1 MDHIFIG
8 DGESSHGLIETLA
21 DGVWTATRAPLPAD
35 AASDPSSLLGSVA
48 CPAAD
53 SCVAADWYYDS
64 SGNFQRLIET
74 LAGRVWTATRAPLPA
89 DADSS
94 NPIVDLSVACAV
106 AGSCVAVG
114 GYYDSSGNSQGLI
127 ETQAG

>member
-1 MDHIFIG
+1 VACAAAGSCAAVGMDHIFIG
-8 DGESSHGLIETLA
+8 DGESSHG
-21 DGVWTATRAPLPAD
+21 
-35 AASDPSSLLGSVA
+35 
-48 CPAAD
+48 
-53 SCVAADWYYDS
+53 
-64 SGNFQRLIET
+64 LIET